1 MSVDAD
7 EEREERRRKIL
18 AATEKR
24 LADVDH
30 SIQAQCGDSK
40 KVPFSE

>member
-1 MSVDAD
+1 VDAD

-24 LADVDH
+24 LAVIDQN
-30 SIQAQCGDSK
+30 IQSQCGDSK
-40 KVPFSE
+40 KEPFSK